1 MKVGGNMIPGMRG
14 MNPKKLQQM
23 MKQMGIDVEQL
34 DDVQKITIELSD
46 KDLVFEDA
54 TVTVMTAGGT
64 KTYQISGEPIERA
77 KINDDDINLVV
88 AQAGVSDEEARQA
101 LEASGG
107 DLAEAI
113 TKLQA
118 KSGEGQ
124 DGT

>member
-1 MKVGGNMIPGMRG
+1 MIPGMRG

>member
-1 MKVGGNMIPGMRG
+1 MIPGMRG

-64 KTYQISGEPIERA
+64 KTYQISGEPTERA

-88 AQAGVSDEEARQA
+88 AQSGVSDEEARQA

-118 KSGEGQ
+118 KSGEGH

>member
-1 MKVGGNMIPGMRG
+1 MIPGMRG

-34 DDVQKITIELSD
+34 DNVQKITIELPD

-54 TVTVMTAGGT
+54 SVTIMTASGT

-77 KINDDDINLVV
+77 KISDDDVNLVV
-88 AQAGVSDEEARQA
+88 EQAKVSDEEARQA
-101 LEASGG
+101 LQASGG

-113 TKLQA
+113 LKLQM
-118 KSGEGQ
+118 KSGE
-124 DGT
+124 